1 MTDRALTSRQQ
12 AILDWLRDEIDRRG
26 VPPTIRE
33 IGEEFGIRST
43 KGVEDHLAALER
55 KGAIRR
61 ERGKSRSI
69 EVATRPDLR
78 GARLVPLLGRIAA
91 GAPILA
97 VENHADRF
105 VLDESLVGTGD
116 TFLLRVQGASMQDAS
131 ILDGDFVVVRS
142 QETARNGDIVA
153 ARLGDEAT
161 VKRWEHTAAGV
172 RLLPENPAYSPIEVD
187 PAADFAVLGKVVG
200 VYRKL

>member
-12 AILDWLRDEIDRRG
+12 SILDWLRDEIDRRG

-61 ERGKSRSI
+61 ERGKSRAI
-69 EVATRPDLR
+69 EVVSRPDLR

-91 GAPILA
+91 GVPILA
-97 VENHADRF
+97 VENRDDEL
-105 VLDESLVGTGD
+105 VLDESLVGGGE
-116 TFLLRVQGASMQDAS
+116 TFLLRVQGDSMKDAA
-131 ILDGDFVVVRS
+131 ILDGDLVVVRA
-142 QETARNGDIVA
+142 QEDARTGDVVA
-153 ARLGDEAT
+153 ARVGEEAT
-161 VKRWEHTAAGV
+161 VKRLDRSGGRI
-172 RLLPENPAYSPIEVD
+172 RLLPANDAYAPIEPD
-187 PAADFAVLGKVVG
+187 PSQDFRVLGKVVG
-200 VYRKL
+200 VYRRL